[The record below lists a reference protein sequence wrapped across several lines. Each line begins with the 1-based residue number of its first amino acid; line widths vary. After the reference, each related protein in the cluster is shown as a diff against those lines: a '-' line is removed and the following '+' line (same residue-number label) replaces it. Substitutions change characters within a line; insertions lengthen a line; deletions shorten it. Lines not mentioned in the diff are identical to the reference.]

1 MGKNKNSSFETMRD
15 LQEERKKLEKK
26 MAKVKIP
33 CSHTNSNGK
42 IKVEFRKG
50 TIAECKKCGCVFDF
64 ERISDEDLNDAVEVI
79 HNAINQ
85 IKALSNDPEKEM
97 KIIETLGQ
105 IDYSLSELAEL
116 YTRTVSKYGKG
127 GKKNKNKNKNNDS
140 IGSYGVGNLDLLGG
154 KNRRRY

>member
-1 MGKNKNSSFETMRD
+1 MGKNKNNNFETMRD
-15 LQEERKKLEKK
+15 RQEERKKLEKK

-64 ERISDEDLNDAVEVI
+64 ERISSEDLDDAVEVI

-85 IKALSNDPEKEM
+85 IKALSNDPEKEIE
-97 KIIETLGQ
+97 IIKTLGQ

-116 YTRTVSKYGKG
+116 YNRTISKYGKG
-127 GKKNKNKNKNNDS
+127 GKKKNKNRNNDS
-140 IGSYGVGNLDLLGG
+140 IGSYGIGNLNLLGG
-154 KNRRRY
+154 KNSRQY